1 MRLSRL
7 SLVALVLAFAAYP
20 VAAQTLAFETSFA
33 TSDAAGDGNGAAL
46 AADGDLAVLGKPSAD
61 NTVGAGAVY
70 VFRRDGGTWTQE
82 AKLAPAES
90 PEPGSSR
97 FGDAVAVDGDA
108 VVVGDPGGNDGR
120 GWAYV
125 FRRTGGAWVQEARL
139 SLPADAVG
147 GAFGDGVDVD
157 GDRLAVGAP
166 RVERAGVPDVGAVF
180 VFERDATGAWQLVER
195 LEAVLLSGDA
205 KYGDAVALDG
215 DTMIASQGSSNRV
228 SGYRRDASGD
238 WAINFDVV
246 LRLGQFQ
253 NPIPVAVALDGGVL
267 VVGDPNVAGLGV
279 AASGAAYVYVRSP
292 DGVWA
297 GDFLTPVTGDAQG
310 PYGTAVAVRDGV
322 VAVGAPF
329 SQDAAGPGQVTVFAR
344 SGGAWTEVATAASP
358 TPDPAERFG
367 SAVALG
373 ADRLLVHAEG
383 ADTFD
388 GQTYVFGALPV
399 DVADTPQES
408 GLALGISPNPSAGDA
423 TVTLALDAP
432 GAARVVVFD
441 ALGRRVAVLHDGPLA
456 VGEHAFEIDAGRLAP
471 GLYIVRTV
479 TPTGSASRTLSVVR

>member
-1 MRLSRL
+1 M
-7 SLVALVLAFAAYP
+7 
-20 VAAQTLAFETSFA
+20 
-33 TSDAAGDGNGAAL
+33 
-46 AADGDLAVLGKPSAD
+46 
-61 NTVGAGAVY
+61 
-70 VFRRDGGTWTQE
+70 
-82 AKLAPAES
+82 
-90 PEPGSSR
+90 
-97 FGDAVAVDGDA
+97 
-108 VVVGDPGGNDGR
+108 
-120 GWAYV
+120 
-125 FRRTGGAWVQEARL
+125 
-139 SLPADAVG
+139 
-147 GAFGDGVDVD
+147 
-157 GDRLAVGAP
+157 
-166 RVERAGVPDVGAVF
+166 
-180 VFERDATGAWQLVER
+180 
-195 LEAVLLSGDA
+195 
-205 KYGDAVALDG
+205 
-215 DTMIASQGSSNRV
+215 
-228 SGYRRDASGD
+228 
-238 WAINFDVV
+238 
-246 LRLGQFQ
+246 
-253 NPIPVAVALDGGVL
+253 
-267 VVGDPNVAGLGV
+267 

-471 GLYIVRTV
+471 GLAADGKAPRLHVHGDIHEAAGIRRPRLGLPGRITVNAAVLDAHYNPTHAPRTV
-479 TPTGSASRTLSVVR
+479 AL